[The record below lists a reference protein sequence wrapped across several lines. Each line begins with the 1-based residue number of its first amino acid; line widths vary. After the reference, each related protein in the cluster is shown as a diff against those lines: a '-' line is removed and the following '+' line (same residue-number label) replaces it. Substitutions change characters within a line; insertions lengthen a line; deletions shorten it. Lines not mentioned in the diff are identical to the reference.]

1 MIPAVLAGNADD
13 DCIDWSERMG
23 VLRRLLVSLLAAML
37 LLLITPNAALAQV
50 HQHNDEAG
58 APMLR
63 SLESL
68 RDLDYD
74 SWQAVAYRTGK
85 PGNPVVL
92 RIVGYPGK
100 VRLDHPVSLLVQA
113 GVREWQLDD
122 ITLENPALAS
132 DGREA
137 AAEFALDPLLAD
149 LSNNRPL
156 RLFLPGVF
164 NELPVPPY
172 VVGEWRDV
180 QTQPLN

>member
-1 MIPAVLAGNADD
+1 MARLLLGVLAAFA
-13 DCIDWSERMG
+13 
-23 VLRRLLVSLLAAML
+23 LML
-37 LLLITPNAALAQV
+37 LTPSLAWAQV
-50 HQHNDEAG
+50 HQHESENG
-58 APMLR
+58 AAMVR

-113 GVREWQLDD
+113 GVKEWQLDD
-122 ITLENPALAS
+122 ITLENPALAK

-137 AAEFALDPLLAD
+137 AAEFALDPLLTD

-172 VVGEWRDV
+172 VVGEWREV
-180 QTQPLN
+180 QTQQLS

>member
-1 MIPAVLAGNADD
+1 MAASTDD
-13 DCIDWSERMG
+13 GCIDGLNRMG
-23 VLRRLLVSLLAAML
+23 VLRRLLVSLLAAVL
-37 LLLITPNAALAQV
+37 LLLVTPNAALAQV

-100 VRLDHPVSLLVQA
+100 VRLDHPVSMHVQA
-113 GVREWQLDD
+113 GVKEWDLND
-122 ITLENPALAS
+122 ITLENPALVS

-137 AAEFALDPLLAD
+137 AAEFALDPLLND

-180 QTQPLN
+180 QTQPLS

>member
-1 MIPAVLAGNADD
+1 MMAW
-13 DCIDWSERMG
+13 IDGPEQMG
-23 VLRRLLVSLLAAML
+23 VLCRLLMSLVAAVVL
-37 LLLITPNAALAQV
+37 LFATPNAALAQV

-58 APMLR
+58 APMVR

-113 GVREWQLDD
+113 GVKEWQLDD
-122 ITLENPALAS
+122 ITLENPALVS

-137 AAEFALDPLLAD
+137 AAEFNLDPLLSD
-149 LSNNRPL
+149 LSKNRPL

-180 QTQPLN
+180 QLQPLS

>member
-1 MIPAVLAGNADD
+1 MNWLVQ
-13 DCIDWSERMG
+13 MG
-23 VLRRLLVSLLAAML
+23 VLRRLLVSLLAAVL
-37 LLLITPNAALAQV
+37 LLLVTPNAALAKV

-113 GVREWQLDD
+113 GVKEWQLDD
-122 ITLENPALAS
+122 ITLENPALAK

-172 VVGEWRDV
+172 VVGEWREV
-180 QTQPLN
+180 QTQQLS

>member
-1 MIPAVLAGNADD
+1 M
-13 DCIDWSERMG
+13 
-23 VLRRLLVSLLAAML
+23 RRLYCCLIVALVFLMAPAPSW
-37 LLLITPNAALAQV
+37 AQV
-50 HQHNDEAG
+50 HQHESENG
-58 APMLR
+58 VPMVR

-113 GVREWQLDD
+113 GVKEWQLDD
-122 ITLENPALAS
+122 ITLKNPALVS

-137 AAEFALDPLLAD
+137 AAEFNLDPLLSD
-149 LSNNRPL
+149 LSKNRPL

-180 QTQPLN
+180 QTQPLS